1 MGDNN
6 SLSLQRKQQQ
16 QQQLDETTNDG
27 RKMNQFRSRRSTASM
42 RLCWFLLFALTA
54 KLTSNAGG
62 IDAFILPQ
70 LHPARN
76 SLSMDGTVGRRKDH
90 HASRCVL
97 AATSGAARNTVISS
111 IRDHFDDHKQQ
122 QNSRTMTN
130 DDHVYCP
137 SHDSSS
143 SDGGLQDDINGRKS
157 LRRPP
162 PVTRMQR
169 TSWLAT
175 VMESF
180 KRTGPPPEVE
190 DTSVLLYD
198 VFLLIN
204 LTASIS
210 LWVVHRM
217 DVSFMAPAISEGC
230 LLSVLW
236 IASGL
241 YSGAFLYSAVDGHRP
256 DGGPPAASMLAVNT
270 FINTIN
276 LRLLFALASAVLEH
290 RPVGTGVG
298 EDLLSLEMGF
308 GLVLM
313 TVWRALHSRFVT
325 RL

>member
-6 SLSLQRKQQQ
+6 SRCLQRKE
-16 QQQLDETTNDG
+16 QQQLDGATNDG
-27 RKMNQFRSRRSTASM
+27 SKMIQFRSRRSRASM
-42 RLCWFLLFALTA
+42 RLCCWLLALTTT
-54 KLTSNAGG
+54 KLTSNGT
-62 IDAFILPQ
+62 DAFTLPQ

-76 SLSMDGTVGRRKDH
+76 SLTMDRTIGRRKDCH
-90 HASRCVL
+90 SRWCVL
-97 AATSGAARNTVISS
+97 AATSGA
-111 IRDHFDDHKQQ
+111 DLHQQ

-130 DDHVYCP
+130 DDHVYCL
-137 SHDSSS
+137 SHDSS
-143 SDGGLQDDINGRKS
+143 SDGGLQDDINGSKSS
-157 LRRPP
+157 LRPP
-162 PVTRMQR
+162 LVMRMQQ
-169 TSWLAT
+169 TSWFAA

-180 KRTGPPPEVE
+180 KQTGPPPEVE

-198 VFLLIN
+198 IFLLIN

-256 DGGPPAASMLAVNT
+256 DGGPQAASMLALNT